1 MIAKKE
7 TILFVA
13 GILGWISVSSA
24 YAETQTFNADIRFV
38 DAATFTNATRPDF
51 GNFEAGAP
59 GRNFVLETDG
69 SISGADAIA
78 YEGGANAGSIEI
90 HGSSSQKIDIVA
102 QNFVG
107 DGGVNVAKVICNYGD
122 TGNVNC
128 GTGISAAAAATDT
141 GATLLLG
148 LDVNTATLHAN
159 GASAAPMFDL
169 IVSYN

>member
-7 TILFVA
+7 TILIVA
-13 GILGWISVSSA
+13 GMLGLISVSIA
-24 YAETQTFNADIRFV
+24 NAEVRIFTANIRFV

-51 GNFEAGAP
+51 GNFEAGTS
-59 GRNFVLETDG
+59 GGNFVLETDG
-69 SISGADAIA
+69 TISGADAIA

-90 HGSSSQKIDIVA
+90 HGSPTQKIDIVA
-102 QNFVG
+102 QNIVN
-107 DGGVNVAKVICNYGD
+107 DGGVSVAKVICNYGD